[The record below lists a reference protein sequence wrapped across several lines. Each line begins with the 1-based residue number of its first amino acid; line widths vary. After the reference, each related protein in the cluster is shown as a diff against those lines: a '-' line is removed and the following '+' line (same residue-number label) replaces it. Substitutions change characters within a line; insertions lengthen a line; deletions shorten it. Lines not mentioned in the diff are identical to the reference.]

1 MQAPLG
7 IDEAVRE
14 TPKSGLRHVTIYC
27 SDLLGI
33 SPLAQ
38 RLGDQEASRLGNR
51 LLSLQEIIIT
61 RDGQGRILQFGG
73 DSLLAVFD
81 NASTALNRAL
91 EIQRVVGASAGHA
104 SANGRPGVRV
114 GLHMGEVFVKEGER
128 IEIISRH
135 VTRARRIMETAVPG
149 QILASDVVVDAA
161 RDFINLPREH
171 QAIRHF
177 GDFYLKGAGAT
188 GLCEVTDLRLRT
200 PTPPLSAESDHAETS
215 MVSRLELAGYRS
227 ISRLGEGAYGVV
239 YKAERE
245 SSGQA
250 VAIKV
255 LNPALCDDSA
265 VRENFNREVDQTR
278 RLKPAGIA
286 QILEQHLDQQ
296 PPFFVMELVEGLPA
310 DRALQNASP
319 KRIARVFE
327 QILATLAQAHAG
339 GVVHCDLKP
348 GNILVREDDS
358 TVLMDFGLAAMS
370 SPGVPGKSSIGLPSG
385 TPGYIA
391 PEVLQGRERGP
402 GSDIYSLGVLLFRVL
417 TGREPFHGD
426 SVYQLVQ
433 AQLFDDPVP
442 PVALNPGIPE
452 PLQRI
457 CLKALEKNPA
467 DRYSGAAQMSEDLN
481 RFLRGEV
488 VRTRPTSYDNLLFHR
503 VQKHV
508 DQIREWS
515 TRGLLSS
522 EEGDKLLGAYEGL
535 QRRGLPAVMEGRAFR
550 LWQTLVY
557 LGGWAVINGALL
569 WLMMN
574 NLRTRGQIAT
584 GVGAGDHQ
592 FCAGSGNVAHR
603 AFSLVLRSFDRG
615 RPRHSAADGC
625 VVARI
630 QGGWLRRRRTSEPR
644 TFSPGENLHSDYQP
658 STFSERIGDFGGSGR
673 RDGFHPNYNSQRSG
687 SGRADLFF
695 ASALLPYGARLQ
707 VEQEQWARLA
717 LEFVPLLLLTG
728 GVAWVLLNRRDRH
741 YQAAPWIYTSAVLFL
756 AIGYTLALYSLNDWT
771 SLDNQTRRPISFLL
785 LSAMGAVQAC
795 AGLAARNYLRHRCRL
810 ATWSVVIAGL
820 VSLLLG
826 LILTGHEDYWP
837 RNWWR
842 LEVFQQQVPF
852 PHFVLPWVAIAI
864 TLLACRFQMFAF
876 LMVGLVGMSVSIHLL
891 GQLYFGEISTWPKLL
906 MSLGTACFFIALY
919 RELRRTRGDT
929 VDDVVRQ
936 SRL

>member
-1 MQAPLG
+1 VQTPLG
-7 IDEAVRE
+7 IDDAIRE

-27 SDLLGI
+27 SDLSGFSQLT
-33 SPLAQ
+33 Q
-38 RLGDQEASRLGNR
+38 KLGDIETSRLGNR
-51 LLSLQEIIIT
+51 LLALQEIIIT

-91 EIQRVVGASAGHA
+91 EIQRVLGVSVGHA
-104 SANGRPGVRV
+104 SANGRPGVRI
-114 GLHMGEVFVKEGER
+114 GLHMGEVFIKEGER

-135 VTRARRIMETAVPG
+135 VTRARRIMETALPG

-177 GDFYLKGAGAT
+177 GDFYLKGVGAT

-200 PTPPLSAESDHAETS
+200 PTPPLSSESDHAETS

-227 ISRLGEGAYGVV
+227 ISRLGEGAFGVV
-239 YKAERE
+239 YRAERE
-245 SSGQA
+245 NSGQA

-278 RLKPAGIA
+278 RLKLAGIA

-310 DRALQNASP
+310 DLALQNASSE
-319 KRIARVFE
+319 RIARVFE
-327 QILATLAQAHAG
+327 SILATLAQAHAG
-339 GVVHCDLKP
+339 GVIHCDLKP

-370 SPGVPGKSSIGLPSG
+370 SPGAQGKSSSGVPAG

-402 GSDIYSLGVLLFRVL
+402 GSDIYSLGVLLFKIL

-442 PVALNPGIPE
+442 PVALNPDIPE

-467 DRYSGAAQMSEDLN
+467 DRYSGASQMSEDLN

-515 TRGLLSS
+515 ARGLLSS

-574 NLRTRGQIAT
+574 NLGRAGKLLLGSVPAITSFALAAAMWRIERFRLFFVALIVAVLATPLLT
-584 GVGAGDHQ
+584 GVWLHE
-592 FCAGSGNVAHR
+592 FKVAGSVTEARLSLELFHETASSTRITNRQLFLSGLATLVVAVGVMGFTR
-603 AFSLVLRSFDRG
+603 TAT
-615 RPRHSAADGC
+615 HSAQTA
-625 VVARI
+625 VA
-630 QGGWLRRRRTSEPR
+630 L
-644 TFSPGENLHSDYQP
+644 
-658 STFSERIGDFGGSGR
+658 
-673 RDGFHPNYNSQRSG
+673 
-687 SGRADLFF
+687 ALFF
-695 ASALLPYGARLQ
+695 SAALLPYGARLH
-707 VEQEQWARLA
+707 VENEEWARLA
-717 LEFVPLLLLTG
+717 LKYVPLLLLVG
-728 GVAWVLLNRRDRH
+728 GIAWVLLNQRDRQ
-741 YQAAPWIYTSAVLFL
+741 YQAPPWIYLCAGLFL

-771 SLDNQTRRPISFLL
+771 SLDQKTRLPITFLL
-785 LSAMGAVQAC
+785 LSVVGALQAC
-795 AGLAARNYLRHRCRL
+795 AGMAAR
-810 ATWSVVIAGL
+810 S
-820 VSLLLG
+820 
-826 LILTGHEDYWP
+826 
-837 RNWWR
+837 
-842 LEVFQQQVPF
+842 
-852 PHFVLPWVAIAI
+852 
-864 TLLACRFQMFAF
+864 
-876 LMVGLVGMSVSIHLL
+876 
-891 GQLYFGEISTWPKLL
+891 
-906 MSLGTACFFIALY
+906 
-919 RELRRTRGDT
+919 
-929 VDDVVRQ
+929 
-936 SRL
+936 

>member
-1 MQAPLG
+1 MLDLACSLLKAGRVQAPRG
-7 IDEAVRE
+7 IDEATRE

-27 SDLLGI
+27 SDLSGF
-33 SPLAQ
+33 SPLTQ
-38 RLGDQEASRLGNR
+38 RLGDVEASRLGNR
-51 LLSLQEIIIT
+51 VLSLQEIIIT
-61 RDGQGRILQFGG
+61 RDDQGRILQFGG

-91 EIQRVVGASAGHA
+91 EIQRVLGASAGQA
-104 SANGRPGVRV
+104 SANGRPGVRI
-114 GLHMGEVFVKEGER
+114 GLHMGEVFIKEGER
-128 IEIISRH
+128 LEIISRH

-161 RDFINLPREH
+161 RDFISLPREH

-177 GDFYLKGAGAT
+177 GDFYLKGVGAT

-200 PTPPLSAESDHAETS
+200 PTPPLSSESDHAETS

-227 ISRLGEGAYGVV
+227 ISRLGEGAFGVV
-239 YKAERE
+239 YRAERE
-245 SSGQA
+245 NSGQA
-250 VAIKV
+250 VAVKV

-278 RLKPAGIA
+278 RLKLPGIA
-286 QILEQHLDQQ
+286 QVLEQHLDQQ
-296 PPFFVMELVEGLPA
+296 PPFFVMALVEGLPA
-310 DRALQNASP
+310 DIALQNASP
-319 KRIARVFE
+319 ERIARVFGG
-327 QILATLAQAHAG
+327 ILATLAQAHAG
-339 GVVHCDLKP
+339 GVIHCDLKP

-358 TVLMDFGLAAMS
+358 TVLMDFGLAAIS
-370 SPGVPGKSSIGLPSG
+370 TPGVHGKSSSGVPAG

-402 GSDIYSLGVLLFRVL
+402 GSDIYSLGVLLFKIL

-442 PVALNPGIPE
+442 PVALNPDIPE

-481 RFLRGEV
+481 RFLRREV

-515 TRGLLSS
+515 ARGLLSS

-574 NLRTRGQIAT
+574 NLGRAGKLLLGSVPAITSFALAAAMWRIERFRLFFVALIVAVLATPLLT
-584 GVGAGDHQ
+584 GVWLHE
-592 FCAGSGNVAHR
+592 FKVAGSVTEDRLSLELFHQEESSTRITNRQLLLSGLATLVVAVGVMGFTR
-603 AFSLVLRSFDRG
+603 TTT
-615 RPRHSAADGC
+615 HSAQAA
-625 VVARI
+625 VA
-630 QGGWLRRRRTSEPR
+630 LT
-644 TFSPGENLHSDYQP
+644 
-658 STFSERIGDFGGSGR
+658 
-673 RDGFHPNYNSQRSG
+673 
-687 SGRADLFF
+687 LFF
-695 ASALLPYGARLQ
+695 ATALLPYGARLH

-717 LEFVPLLLLTG
+717 LKFVPLLLLAG
-728 GVAWVLLNRRDRH
+728 AIAWGLLNRRDRQ
-741 YQAAPWIYTSAVLFL
+741 YQASPWIYACAILFL

-771 SLDNQTRRPISFLL
+771 SLDHQTRRPISFLL
-785 LSAMGAVQAC
+785 LSAVGALQAC
-795 AGLAARNYLRHRCRL
+795 AGLAARNYLRHRMPPGDLDCRHGR
-810 ATWSVVIAGL
+810 AGL
-820 VSLLLG
+820 AAAGTHPGRFRRCLASELVATGSFPATTSFPSLCPSLG
-826 LILTGHEDYWP
+826 CHRDHP
-837 RNWWR
+837 FR
-842 LEVFQQQVPF
+842 VQVPD
-852 PHFVLPWVAIAI
+852 VCVSTGW
-864 TLLACRFQMFAF
+864 TGGY
-876 LMVGLVGMSVSIHLL
+876 VGLHPHVG
-891 GQLYFGEISTWPKLL
+891 
-906 MSLGTACFFIALY
+906 
-919 RELRRTRGDT
+919 
-929 VDDVVRQ
+929 
-936 SRL
+936 